1 MRDHADRV
9 DAAGLHVLGISFDSI
24 EENRAFAEKF
34 DFPFRLLCD
43 VDRSVG
49 MAYGAADAP
58 EAGYAKRISYVIG
71 EDGRILHA
79 YPKVDPKPIS
89 TRCWATWPPA
99 EEASLSSPVVICGRR
114 GQGRYERDRLSC
126 VPNPPILTESCSI
139 IGCLREIQQLA

>member
-9 DAAGLHVLGISFDSI
+9 DAAGLSVLGISFDSI
-24 EENRAFAEKF
+24 NDNRTFAEKF

-58 EAGYAKRISYVIG
+58 EAGYAKRFSYVIG

-79 YPKVDPKPIS
+79 YPKVDPN
-89 TRCWATWPPA
+89 THLDQVLGDLAT
-99 EEASLSSPVVICGRR
+99 S
-114 GQGRYERDRLSC
+114 
-126 VPNPPILTESCSI
+126 
-139 IGCLREIQQLA
+139 